1 MRMFDFDLQ
10 LFGGG
15 GKGGGSSTTVSKY
28 EPSQQ
33 ELQLQQYAL
42 DNANIANSGIKSMLN
57 NFNSGVQSEDFKNIL
72 GNASGQIKEG
82 QATLQGLQQ
91 GKLSDEAKANI
102 MGNISDM
109 TKKSFGDLLNKA
121 GASGVINSSVMERG
135 NNDIAEAA
143 AKAASQGQLDY
154 MNAIGNFANAGIQ
167 NASAGYNPYT
177 ALQGLA
183 GKQNN
188 DYVVSPLSALSGKG
202 TTTTTQEQSGMG
214 FGDFLMS
221 AALGLGTGWV
231 GKQMGLGEKKE

>member
-15 GKGGGSSTTVSKY
+15 GKGGGSSSSSSTYT
-28 EPSQQ
+28 PSEQ

-42 DNANIANSGIKSMLN
+42 DNANVANSGIKSMLN

-91 GKLSDEAKANI
+91 GQLSEAAKENI
-102 MGNISDM
+102 TNNIADM
-109 TKKSFGDLLNKA
+109 TKKSFGDILNKA

-154 MNAIGNFANAGIQ
+154 MNAIGNFANAGIA
-167 NASAGYNPYT
+167 NATAGYKPYNEVQ
-177 ALQGLA
+177 ALV

-202 TTTTTQEQSGMG
+202 TTTSTQEQSGMG

-231 GKQMGLGEKKE
+231 GKQMGLGK

>member
-91 GKLSDEAKANI
+91 GQLSEATKENI
-102 MGNISDM
+102 TSNIADM
-109 TKKSFGDLLNKA
+109 TKKSFGDILNKA

-135 NNDIAEAA
+135 NSDIAEAA

-154 MNAIGNFANAGIQ
+154 MNAIGNFANAGIA
-167 NASAGYNPYT
+167 NATAGYKPYNEVQ
-177 ALQGLA
+177 ALA

-202 TTTTTQEQSGMG
+202 TTTSTQEQSGMG

-231 GKQMGLGEKKE
+231 GKQMGLGGK

>member
-15 GKGGGSSTTVSKY
+15 GKGGGSSSSSSTYT
-28 EPSQQ
+28 PSEQ

-42 DNANIANSGIKSMLN
+42 DNANVANSGIKSMLN

-109 TKKSFGDLLNKA
+109 TKKSFGDILNKA

-202 TTTTTQEQSGMG
+202 TTTTTQEQGGMG

-231 GKQMGLGEKKE
+231 GKQMGLGGK

>member
-91 GKLSDEAKANI
+91 GQLSEAAKENI
-102 MGNISDM
+102 TSNIADM
-109 TKKSFGDLLNKA
+109 TKKSFGDILNKA

-154 MNAIGNFANAGIQ
+154 MNAIGNFANAGIA
-167 NASAGYNPYT
+167 NATAGYKPYNEVQ
-177 ALQGLA
+177 ALV

-202 TTTTTQEQSGMG
+202 TTTSTQEQSGMG

>member
-15 GKGGGSSTTVSKY
+15 GKGGGGSSTTVSKY

-91 GKLSDEAKANI
+91 GQLSEATKENI
-102 MGNISDM
+102 TSNIADM
-109 TKKSFGDLLNKA
+109 TKKSFGDILNKA

-154 MNAIGNFANAGIQ
+154 MNAIGNFANAGIA
-167 NASAGYNPYT
+167 NATAGYKPYSEVQ
-177 ALQGLA
+177 ALV

-202 TTTTTQEQSGMG
+202 TTTSTQEQSGMG

-231 GKQMGLGEKKE
+231 GKQMGLGGK

>member
-91 GKLSDEAKANI
+91 GQLSEATKENI
-102 MGNISDM
+102 TSNIADM
-109 TKKSFGDLLNKA
+109 TKKSFGDILNKA

-135 NNDIAEAA
+135 NSDIAEAA

-154 MNAIGNFANAGIQ
+154 MNAIGNFANAGIA
-167 NASAGYNPYT
+167 NATAGYKPYSEVQ
-177 ALQGLA
+177 ALV

-202 TTTTTQEQSGMG
+202 TTTSTQEQSGMG

-231 GKQMGLGEKKE
+231 GKQMGLS

>member
-15 GKGGGSSTTVSKY
+15 GKGGGSSSSSSTYT
-28 EPSQQ
+28 PSEQ

-42 DNANIANSGIKSMLN
+42 DNANVANSGIKSMLN

-109 TKKSFGDLLNKA
+109 TKKSFGDILNKA

-231 GKQMGLGEKKE
+231 GKQMGLGGK

>member
-91 GKLSDEAKANI
+91 GQLSEATKENI
-102 MGNISDM
+102 TSNIADM
-109 TKKSFGDLLNKA
+109 TKKSFGDILNKA

-135 NNDIAEAA
+135 NSDIAEAA

-154 MNAIGNFANAGIQ
+154 MNAIGNFANAGIA
-167 NASAGYNPYT
+167 NATAGYKPYNEVQ
-177 ALQGLA
+177 ALA

-188 DYVVSPLSALSGKG
+188 DYVVSPLSSLSGKG
-202 TTTTTQEQSGMG
+202 TTTSTQEQSGMG

-231 GKQMGLGEKKE
+231 GKQMGLGGK

>member
-15 GKGGGSSTTVSKY
+15 GKGGGSSSSSSTYT
-28 EPSQQ
+28 PSEQ

-42 DNANIANSGIKSMLN
+42 DNANVANSGIKSMLN

-91 GKLSDEAKANI
+91 GQLSEAAKENI
-102 MGNISDM
+102 TSNIADM
-109 TKKSFGDLLNKA
+109 TKKSFGDILNKA

-143 AKAASQGQLDY
+143 AKASSQGQLDY

-231 GKQMGLGEKKE
+231 GKQMGLS

>member
-15 GKGGGSSTTVSKY
+15 GKSGGSSSSSSTYT
-28 EPSQQ
+28 PSEQ

-42 DNANIANSGIKSMLN
+42 DNANVANSGIKSMLN

-109 TKKSFGDLLNKA
+109 TKKSFGDILNKA

-231 GKQMGLGEKKE
+231 GKQMGLGGKK

>member
-15 GKGGGSSTTVSKY
+15 GKGGGSSSSSSTYT
-28 EPSQQ
+28 PSEQ

-42 DNANIANSGIKSMLN
+42 DNANVANSGIKSMLN

-91 GKLSDEAKANI
+91 GQLSEAAKENI
-102 MGNISDM
+102 TSNIADM
-109 TKKSFGDLLNKA
+109 TKKSFGDILNKA
-121 GASGVINSSVMERG
+121 GTSGVINSSVMERG

-202 TTTTTQEQSGMG
+202 TTTTTQKQSGMG

-221 AALGLGTGWV
+221 AALGLGTGWA
-231 GKQMGLGEKKE
+231 GKQMGL

>member
-91 GKLSDEAKANI
+91 GQLSEATKENI
-102 MGNISDM
+102 TSNIADM
-109 TKKSFGDLLNKA
+109 TKKSFGDILNKA

-135 NNDIAEAA
+135 NSDIAEAA

-154 MNAIGNFANAGIQ
+154 MNAIGNFANAGIA
-167 NASAGYNPYT
+167 NATAGYKPYSEVQ
-177 ALQGLA
+177 ALV

-202 TTTTTQEQSGMG
+202 TTTSTQEQSGMG

-231 GKQMGLGEKKE
+231 GKQMGLGN

>member
-15 GKGGGSSTTVSKY
+15 GKGGGSSSSSSTYT
-28 EPSQQ
+28 PSEQ

-42 DNANIANSGIKSMLN
+42 DNANVANYGIKSMLN

-91 GKLSDEAKANI
+91 GQLSEAAKENI
-102 MGNISDM
+102 TNNIADM
-109 TKKSFGDLLNKA
+109 TKKSFGDILNKA

-154 MNAIGNFANAGIQ
+154 MNAIGNFANAGIA
-167 NASAGYNPYT
+167 NATAGYKPYSEVQ
-177 ALQGLA
+177 ALV

-202 TTTTTQEQSGMG
+202 TTTSTQEQSGMG

-231 GKQMGLGEKKE
+231 GKQMGLGGK

>member
-91 GKLSDEAKANI
+91 GQLSEATKENI
-102 MGNISDM
+102 TSNIADM
-109 TKKSFGDLLNKA
+109 TKKSFGDILNKA

-135 NNDIAEAA
+135 NSDIAEAA

-154 MNAIGNFANAGIQ
+154 MNAIGNFANAGIA
-167 NASAGYNPYT
+167 NATAGYKPYSEVQ
-177 ALQGLA
+177 ALA

-202 TTTTTQEQSGMG
+202 TTTSTQEQSGMG

-231 GKQMGLGEKKE
+231 GKQMGLS

>member
-15 GKGGGSSTTVSKY
+15 GKGGGSSSSSSTYT
-28 EPSQQ
+28 PSEQ

-42 DNANIANSGIKSMLN
+42 DNANVANSGIKSMLN

-91 GKLSDEAKANI
+91 GQLSEAAKENI
-102 MGNISDM
+102 TSNIADM
-109 TKKSFGDLLNKA
+109 TKKSFGDILNKA

-154 MNAIGNFANAGIQ
+154 MNAIGNFANAGIA
-167 NASAGYNPYT
+167 NATAGYKPYSEVQ
-177 ALQGLA
+177 ALV

-202 TTTTTQEQSGMG
+202 TTTSTQEQSGMG

-231 GKQMGLGEKKE
+231 GKQMGL

>member
-91 GKLSDEAKANI
+91 GQLSEATKENI
-102 MGNISDM
+102 TSNIADM
-109 TKKSFGDLLNKA
+109 TKKSFGDILNKA

-135 NNDIAEAA
+135 NSDIAEAA

-154 MNAIGNFANAGIQ
+154 MNAIGNFANAGIA
-167 NASAGYNPYT
+167 NATAGYKPYSEVQ
-177 ALQGLA
+177 ALA

-202 TTTTTQEQSGMG
+202 TTTSTQEQSGMG

-231 GKQMGLGEKKE
+231 EKQMGLGN

>member
-1 MRMFDFDLQ
+1 MFDFDLQ

-15 GKGGGSSTTVSKY
+15 GKGGGSSSSSSTYT
-28 EPSQQ
+28 PSEQ

-42 DNANIANSGIKSMLN
+42 DNANVANSGIKSMLN

-91 GKLSDEAKANI
+91 GQLSEAAKENI
-102 MGNISDM
+102 TSNIADM
-109 TKKSFGDLLNKA
+109 TKKSFGDILNKA

-154 MNAIGNFANAGIQ
+154 MNAIGNFANAGIA
-167 NASAGYNPYT
+167 NATAGYKPYSEVQ
-177 ALQGLA
+177 ALV

-202 TTTTTQEQSGMG
+202 TTTSTQEQSGMG

-231 GKQMGLGEKKE
+231 GKQMGLGGKK

>member
-91 GKLSDEAKANI
+91 GQLSEATKENI
-102 MGNISDM
+102 TSNIADM
-109 TKKSFGDLLNKA
+109 TKKSFGDILNKA

-154 MNAIGNFANAGIQ
+154 MNAIGNFANAGIA
-167 NASAGYNPYT
+167 NATAGYKPYSEVQ
-177 ALQGLA
+177 ALV

-202 TTTTTQEQSGMG
+202 TTTSTQEQSGMG

-221 AALGLGTGWV
+221 AALVLGTGWV
-231 GKQMGLGEKKE
+231 GKQMGLS

>member
-15 GKGGGSSTTVSKY
+15 GKGGGSSSSSSTYT
-28 EPSQQ
+28 PSEQ

-42 DNANIANSGIKSMLN
+42 DNANVANSGIKSMLN

-109 TKKSFGDLLNKA
+109 TKKSFGDILNKA

-231 GKQMGLGEKKE
+231 GKQMGLGGKK

>member
-91 GKLSDEAKANI
+91 GQLSEAAKENI
-102 MGNISDM
+102 TSNIADM
-109 TKKSFGDLLNKA
+109 TKKSFGDILNKA
-121 GASGVINSSVMERG
+121 GASGVINSSVMERS

-154 MNAIGNFANAGIQ
+154 MNAIGNFANAGIA
-167 NASAGYNPYT
+167 NATAGYKPYSEVQ
-177 ALQGLA
+177 ALV

-202 TTTTTQEQSGMG
+202 TTTSTQEQSGMG

-231 GKQMGLGEKKE
+231 GKQMGLGGK

>member
-1 MRMFDFDLQ
+1 
-10 LFGGG
+10 
-15 GKGGGSSTTVSKY
+15 
-28 EPSQQ
+28 
-33 ELQLQQYAL
+33 
-42 DNANIANSGIKSMLN
+42 MLN

-91 GKLSDEAKANI
+91 GQLSEAAKENI
-102 MGNISDM
+102 TSNIADM
-109 TKKSFGDLLNKA
+109 TKKSFGDILNKA

-154 MNAIGNFANAGIQ
+154 MNAIGNFANAGIA
-167 NASAGYNPYT
+167 NATAGYKPYSEVQ
-177 ALQGLA
+177 ALV

-202 TTTTTQEQSGMG
+202 TTTSTQEQSGMG

-231 GKQMGLGEKKE
+231 GKQMGLGGK

>member
-15 GKGGGSSTTVSKY
+15 GKGGGSSSSSSTYT
-28 EPSQQ
+28 PSEQ

-42 DNANIANSGIKSMLN
+42 DNANVANSGIKSMLN

-91 GKLSDEAKANI
+91 GQLSEAAKENI
-102 MGNISDM
+102 TSNIADM
-109 TKKSFGDLLNKA
+109 TKKSFGDILNKA

-167 NASAGYNPYT
+167 NASAGYNPYS

-202 TTTTTQEQSGMG
+202 TTTTTQKQSGMG

-221 AALGLGTGWV
+221 AALGLGTGWA
-231 GKQMGLGEKKE
+231 GKQMGLR

>member
-91 GKLSDEAKANI
+91 GQLSEAAKENI
-102 MGNISDM
+102 TNNIADM
-109 TKKSFGDLLNKA
+109 TRKSFGDSLNK
-121 GASGVINSSVMERG
+121 
-135 NNDIAEAA
+135 
-143 AKAASQGQLDY
+143 
-154 MNAIGNFANAGIQ
+154 
-167 NASAGYNPYT
+167 
-177 ALQGLA
+177 
-183 GKQNN
+183 
-188 DYVVSPLSALSGKG
+188 VVNVVYICRELVCP
-202 TTTTTQEQSGMG
+202 
-214 FGDFLMS
+214 DD
-221 AALGLGTGWV
+221 
-231 GKQMGLGEKKE
+231 

>member
-42 DNANIANSGIKSMLN
+42 DNANIANPGIKSVLDY
-57 NFNSGVQSEDFKNIL
+57 FNGAITSDAFKKV
-72 GNASGQIKEG
+72 GDNAVNQINAG

-121 GASGVINSSVMERG
+121 GVNGVINSSVMERG

-167 NASAGYNPYT
+167 NASAGYNPYS

-202 TTTTTQEQSGMG
+202 TTTTTQKQSGMG

-231 GKQMGLGEKKE
+231 GKQMGLGGKK

>member
-91 GKLSDEAKANI
+91 GQLSEATKENI
-102 MGNISDM
+102 TSNIADM
-109 TKKSFGDLLNKA
+109 TKKSFGDILNKA

-135 NNDIAEAA
+135 NSDIAEAA

-154 MNAIGNFANAGIQ
+154 MNAIGNFANAGIA
-167 NASAGYNPYT
+167 NATAGYKPYSEVQ
-177 ALQGLA
+177 ALA

-202 TTTTTQEQSGMG
+202 TTTSTQEQSGMG

-231 GKQMGLGEKKE
+231 GKQMGL

>member
-15 GKGGGSSTTVSKY
+15 GKSGGSSSSSSTYT
-28 EPSQQ
+28 PSEQ

-42 DNANIANSGIKSMLN
+42 DNANVANSGIKSMLN

-109 TKKSFGDLLNKA
+109 TKKSFGDILNKA

-231 GKQMGLGEKKE
+231 GKQMGLGGK

>member
-91 GKLSDEAKANI
+91 GQLSEATKENI
-102 MGNISDM
+102 TSNIADM
-109 TKKSFGDLLNKA
+109 TKKSFGDILNKA

-154 MNAIGNFANAGIQ
+154 MNAIGNFANAGIA
-167 NASAGYNPYT
+167 NATAGYKPYSEVQ
-177 ALQGLA
+177 ALA

-188 DYVVSPLSALSGKG
+188 DYVVGPLSALSGKG
-202 TTTTTQEQSGMG
+202 TTTSTQEQSGMG

-231 GKQMGLGEKKE
+231 GKQMGLGGKK

>member
-15 GKGGGSSTTVSKY
+15 GKGGGSSSSSSTYT
-28 EPSQQ
+28 PSEQ

-42 DNANIANSGIKSMLN
+42 DNANVANSGIKSMLN

-91 GKLSDEAKANI
+91 GQLSEAAKENI
-102 MGNISDM
+102 TSNIADM
-109 TKKSFGDLLNKA
+109 TKKSFGDILNKA

-154 MNAIGNFANAGIQ
+154 MNAIGNFANAGIA
-167 NASAGYNPYT
+167 NATAGYKPYSEVQ
-177 ALQGLA
+177 ALV

-202 TTTTTQEQSGMG
+202 TTTSTQEQSGMG

-231 GKQMGLGEKKE
+231 GKQMGLS

>member
-15 GKGGGSSTTVSKY
+15 GKGGGSSSSSSTYT
-28 EPSQQ
+28 PSEQ

-42 DNANIANSGIKSMLN
+42 DNANVANSGIKSMLN

-91 GKLSDEAKANI
+91 GQLSEAAKENI
-102 MGNISDM
+102 TSNIADM
-109 TKKSFGDLLNKA
+109 TKKSFGDILNKA

-231 GKQMGLGEKKE
+231 GKQMGLGN

>member
-15 GKGGGSSTTVSKY
+15 GKGGGSSSSSSTYT
-28 EPSQQ
+28 PSEQ

-42 DNANIANSGIKSMLN
+42 DNANVANSGIKSMLN

-91 GKLSDEAKANI
+91 GQLSEAAKENI
-102 MGNISDM
+102 TSNIADM
-109 TKKSFGDLLNKA
+109 TKKSFGDILNKA

-231 GKQMGLGEKKE
+231 GKQMGLGGK

>member
-15 GKGGGSSTTVSKY
+15 GKGGGSSSSSSTYT
-28 EPSQQ
+28 PSEQ

-42 DNANIANSGIKSMLN
+42 DNANVANSGIKSMLN

-91 GKLSDEAKANI
+91 GQLSEAAKENI
-102 MGNISDM
+102 TSNIADM
-109 TKKSFGDLLNKA
+109 TKKSFGDILNKA

-177 ALQGLA
+177 ALQALV

-202 TTTTTQEQSGMG
+202 TTTSTQEQSGMG

-231 GKQMGLGEKKE
+231 GKQMGLGGK

>member
-91 GKLSDEAKANI
+91 GQLSEATKENI
-102 MGNISDM
+102 TSNIADM
-109 TKKSFGDLLNKA
+109 TKKSFGDILNKA

-154 MNAIGNFANAGIQ
+154 MNAIGNFANAGIA
-167 NASAGYNPYT
+167 NATAGYKPYSEVQ
-177 ALQGLA
+177 ALV

-202 TTTTTQEQSGMG
+202 TTTSTQEQSGMG

-221 AALGLGTGWV
+221 AALGLGTGWA
-231 GKQMGLGEKKE
+231 GKQMGLR

>member
-15 GKGGGSSTTVSKY
+15 GKGGGSSSSSSTYT
-28 EPSQQ
+28 PSEQ

-42 DNANIANSGIKSMLN
+42 DNANVANSGIKSMLN

-91 GKLSDEAKANI
+91 GQLSEAAKENI
-102 MGNISDM
+102 TSNIADM
-109 TKKSFGDLLNKA
+109 TKKTFGDILNKA

-154 MNAIGNFANAGIQ
+154 MNAIGNFANAGIA
-167 NASAGYNPYT
+167 NATAGYKPYSEVQ
-177 ALQGLA
+177 ALV

-202 TTTTTQEQSGMG
+202 TTTSTQEQSGMG

-231 GKQMGLGEKKE
+231 GKQMGL

>member
-1 MRMFDFDLQ
+1 M
-10 LFGGG
+10 
-15 GKGGGSSTTVSKY
+15 
-28 EPSQQ
+28 
-33 ELQLQQYAL
+33 QLQQYAL
-42 DNANIANSGIKSMLN
+42 DNANVANSGIKSMLN

-91 GKLSDEAKANI
+91 GQLSEATKENI
-102 MGNISDM
+102 TSNIADM
-109 TKKSFGDLLNKA
+109 TKKSFGDILNKA

-231 GKQMGLGEKKE
+231 GKQMGLGN

>member
-91 GKLSDEAKANI
+91 GQLSEATKENI
-102 MGNISDM
+102 TSNIADM
-109 TKKSFGDLLNKA
+109 TKKSFGDILNKA

-135 NNDIAEAA
+135 NSDIAEAA

-154 MNAIGNFANAGIQ
+154 MNAIGNFANAGIA
-167 NASAGYNPYT
+167 NATAGYKPYSEVQ
-177 ALQGLA
+177 ALV

-188 DYVVSPLSALSGKG
+188 DYVVSPLSALGGKG
-202 TTTTTQEQSGMG
+202 TTTSTQEQSGMG

-231 GKQMGLGEKKE
+231 GKQMGLS

>member
-91 GKLSDEAKANI
+91 GQLSEAAKENI
-102 MGNISDM
+102 TSNIADM
-109 TKKSFGDLLNKA
+109 TKKSFGDILNKA

-231 GKQMGLGEKKE
+231 GKQMGLGGK

>member
-91 GKLSDEAKANI
+91 GQLSEAAKENI
-102 MGNISDM
+102 TNNIADM
-109 TKKSFGDLLNKA
+109 TKKSFGDILNKA

-135 NNDIAEAA
+135 NSDIAEAV

-154 MNAIGNFANAGIQ
+154 MNAIGNFANAGIA
-167 NASAGYNPYT
+167 NATAGYKPYSEVQ
-177 ALQGLA
+177 ALV

-202 TTTTTQEQSGMG
+202 TTTSTQEQSGMG

-231 GKQMGLGEKKE
+231 GKQMGLGN

>member
-15 GKGGGSSTTVSKY
+15 GKGGGSSSSSSTYT
-28 EPSQQ
+28 PSEQ

-42 DNANIANSGIKSMLN
+42 DNANVANSGIKSMLN

-109 TKKSFGDLLNKA
+109 TKKSFGDILNKA

-231 GKQMGLGEKKE
+231 GKQMGLGN